1 MCSCLQRRRALQPIR
16 FLCIPTLLQFRL
28 PSSSK
33 LLRHIQKT
41 FLPDYHHQIRNA
53 RISKAKARGSCG
65 PSASCTFC
73 HVMTTNFPSRADFQ
87 KTYSKTKVPFSWPS
101 SIPTIIPHRI
111 RRKLRSKVRSRQS
124 PSSSLAALQT
134 SWSPADT
141 LQSLREHR
149 WSYYDGQ
156 YLLLLILAIFS
167 LCMIS
172 SPGPLIKTAVSTLFL
187 TALILPITRQ
197 FFLPF
202 APIAGWLVFFY
213 ACG

>member
-1 MCSCLQRRRALQPIR
+1 M
-16 FLCIPTLLQFRL
+16 
-28 PSSSK
+28 
-33 LLRHIQKT
+33 
-41 FLPDYHHQIRNA
+41 
-53 RISKAKARGSCG
+53 G
-65 PSASCTFC
+65 PPLSRSAMTNHSASRTD
-73 HVMTTNFPSRADFQ
+73 VQ

-111 RRKLRSKVRSRQS
+111 RRKLRSKIRSRQS

-156 YLLLLILAIFS
+156 YLLLLIVAIFS
-167 LCMIS
+167 LCMIA
-172 SPGPLIKTAVSTLFL
+172 SPGPLIKTAISTLFL
-187 TALILPITRQ
+187 IALILPITRQ

-202 APIAGWLVFFY
+202 ASIAGWLVFFY

>member
-1 MCSCLQRRRALQPIR
+1 
-16 FLCIPTLLQFRL
+16 
-28 PSSSK
+28 
-33 LLRHIQKT
+33 
-41 FLPDYHHQIRNA
+41 
-53 RISKAKARGSCG
+53 
-65 PSASCTFC
+65 
-73 HVMTTNFPSRADFQ
+73 MTSNFPPRTDFQ
-87 KTYSKTKVPFSWPS
+87 KTYSKAKLPFSWPS

-141 LQSLREHR
+141 IQSLRKHR

-156 YLLLLILAIFS
+156 YLLLLVLAIFS
-167 LCMIS
+167 LCVIP
-172 SPGPLIKTAVSTLFL
+172 SPGPLVKTAVAALFL

-197 FFLPF
+197 FFLSF
-202 APIAGWLVFFY
+202 TPIAGWLIFYY